1 MSLNS
6 LFKKKR
12 NRERVLA
19 GIIALLLLVFAI
31 IEYKLVAFIR
41 PLPRYSNVLIFA
53 VININLLLILVLS
66 FLVIRNLVKL
76 LFEERSHLLGAKLK
90 TKLTIAFVIVSLL
103 PTILL
108 FFISFQFLQTS
119 LAYWFDIKIER
130 SLEQAISIG
139 RIFYKDQINQLSS
152 IEELISRQIATRC
165 NTNPTDFL
173 DEKCINDLFSPAAIG
188 DPATACIRKIPINYL
203 CIFDPFGNLVWQ
215 KTWLPITEDIHPLD
229 KRFLKELSTK
239 KQRVVTSINVA
250 AGSLIMVAK
259 QIQTQ
264 ESGNIG
270 YIVIGRVLGQDIM
283 TQLEAVKQGF
293 EEYKQLRLF
302 QTPLKTS
309 LLSTLFLITLLII
322 FVSIWFALKL
332 SKSITEPVMMLA
344 DATHRIA
351 QGDLNFRLETKGE
364 DELSGLVRA
373 FNTMTRDLKEARRKA
388 EEASRRLLKSY
399 SELEHR
405 KAYIEMLLENVTAGV
420 ISLDPKG
427 KITTINKS
435 ACQILEKEASD
446 LIGKDYKELIH
457 GDDFSELERMPR
469 ELVGS
474 GRKSIKKS
482 FRINVAGISKSLI
495 ISFSL
500 LKDKN
505 GRISGVLIVFDDLT
519 ELEKIQRLAAWREVA
534 RRIAHEI
541 KNPLTPIQLSAQR
554 LKRKF
559 GNKFHDKEKEIFKR
573 CTDTIINQ
581 TDELKKLVNEFSRF
595 ARMPAPALKRQDI
608 KPILR
613 EIEEIYRPLINVST
627 EISKDFP
634 KIMVDSE
641 QIKRV
646 FINIID
652 NSISAGKASNV
663 LIRCYK
669 DYDTD
674 EAVVEIADNG
684 KGISRTD
691 IQKVFDPYFSRKK
704 GGTGL
709 GLAIVK
715 SIIDAHEASIEI
727 KLNKPSG
734 VIFYIRFSIESINQP
749 SSILS
754 NDQEDNTYS

>member
-6 LFKKKR
+6 LFKEKK
-12 NRERVLA
+12 NRERIIAAV
-19 GIIALLLLVFAI
+19 IALLLLVFAI

-41 PLPRYSNVLIFA
+41 PLPKYSNVLIFA

-76 LFEERSHLLGAKLK
+76 LFEERAHLLGAKLK
-90 TKLTIAFVIVSLL
+90 TKLTIAFVIISLL

-139 RIFYKDQINQLSS
+139 RNFYKDQVNQLSGL
-152 IEELISRQIATRC
+152 EELISRQIASRC
-165 NTNPTDFL
+165 NTGPTGFL

-188 DPATACIRKIPINYL
+188 DPATACIRKLPINYV
-203 CIFDPFGNLVWQ
+203 CVFDPFGNIVWQ
-215 KTWLPITEDIHPLD
+215 KTWLPITEDIPPLN
-229 KRFLKELSTK
+229 KRLLRELSQK
-239 KQRVVTSINVA
+239 KYIVTSRNVT
-250 AGSLIMVAK
+250 AGTLIMVAR
-259 QIQTQ
+259 QIRTQ
-264 ESGNIG
+264 ESLSIG
-270 YIVIGRVLGQDIM
+270 YIVVGRIIGQDIM
-283 TQLEAVKQGF
+283 NQLEAVKQGF

-351 QGDLNFRLETKGE
+351 QGDLNFRLETKGG

-373 FNTMTRDLKEARRKA
+373 FNTMTKDLKEARRKA

-399 SELEHR
+399 SELEHG

-427 KITTINKS
+427 KITTINRS
-435 ACQILEKEASD
+435 ACQILEKDASE

-457 GDDFSELERMPR
+457 GDDFSELERLPQ
-469 ELVGS
+469 ELVAS
-474 GRKSIKKS
+474 DRKSIKKS
-482 FRINVAGISKSLI
+482 FRINVAGTSKSLI

-500 LKDKN
+500 LRDQN
-505 GRISGVLIVFDDLT
+505 GRVSGVLIVFDDLT

-559 GNKFHDKEKEIFKR
+559 GNRFRDKDQEVFKR

-595 ARMPAPALKRQDI
+595 ARMPAPALKRQDLEPII
-608 KPILR
+608 K
-613 EIEEIYRPLINVST
+613 EIEEIYRPLIKVST
-627 EISKDFP
+627 EIGKDFP
-634 KIMVDSE
+634 SLMIDSE

-646 FINIID
+646 LINIID

-663 LIRCYK
+663 SIRCYK
-669 DYDTD
+669 DSDIGK
-674 EAVVEIADNG
+674 AVVEIADNG
-684 KGISRTD
+684 RGISKAD

-715 SIIDAHEASIEI
+715 SIVDAHDASIEI
-727 KLNKPSG
+727 ELNKPSG
-734 VIFYIRFSIESINQP
+734 VIFYIKFNVE
-749 SSILS
+749 
-754 NDQEDNTYS
+754 

>member
-1 MSLNS
+1 MILNS
-6 LFKKKR
+6 LFEQKK
-12 NRERVLA
+12 NRERLLA
-19 GIIALLLLVFAI
+19 AVIIILLVIFSI

-41 PLPRYSNVLIFA
+41 PLPKYSNVLIFA

-90 TKLTIAFVIVSLL
+90 TKLTVAFVIISLL

-139 RIFYKDQINQLSS
+139 RNYYKDQIKQLNS
-152 IEELISRQIATRC
+152 IEEVIARQVVLRC
-165 NTNPTDFL
+165 NKGPTGQL
-173 DEKCINDLFSPAAIG
+173 DEDCISDIFSIAAVG
-188 DPATACIRKIPINYL
+188 DPAISCIRKLPINYISVL
-203 CIFDPFGNLVWQ
+203 DPYGNRIWR
-215 KTWLPITEDIHPLD
+215 KSWLPITEDVSEIDHQRLKGLSEKNGPLVTSLD
-229 KRFLKELSTK
+229 IASGTLL
-239 KQRVVTSINVA
+239 RVVQP
-250 AGSLIMVAK
+250 L
-259 QIQTQ
+259 
-264 ESGNIG
+264 SGPDGNLIG
-270 YIVIGRVLGQDIM
+270 YIEIGRVLGQDIVS
-283 TQLEAVKQGF
+283 QLDEVRKGF
-293 EEYKQLRLF
+293 EEYKQLKVF

-332 SKSITEPVMMLA
+332 AKSITEPVLMLA

-351 QGDLNFRLETKGE
+351 QGDLNFRLDTKGR

-373 FNTMTRDLKEARRKA
+373 FNTMTKDLKEARRKA

-405 KAYIEMLLENVTAGV
+405 KAYIEMLIENVTAGV
-420 ISLDPKG
+420 ISLDPRG
-427 KITTINKS
+427 KITTINRS
-435 ACQILEKEASD
+435 ACQILERDPSS
-446 LIGKDYKELIH
+446 LIGKDYKELIK
-457 GDDFSELERMPR
+457 GDDFSELEKIPQ
-469 ELVGS
+469 ELSLS
-474 GRKSIKKS
+474 GRGSIKKS
-482 FRINVAGISKSLI
+482 FRINVGGVSKSLI

-500 LKDKN
+500 LKDNKN
-505 GRISGVLIVFDDLT
+505 RLLGILIVFDDLT

-559 GNKFHDKEKEIFKR
+559 SNRFSSKDLEAFKR

-581 TDELKKLVNEFSRF
+581 TDELKKLVDEFSRF
-595 ARMPAPALKRQDI
+595 ARMPAPELKKGHIR
-608 KPILR
+608 PL
-613 EIEEIYRPLINVST
+613 IEEIREIYAPLVK
-627 EISKDFP
+627 ISAHISDDFP
-634 KIMVDSE
+634 RLLMDRE

-646 FINIID
+646 LMNIID
-652 NSISAGKASNV
+652 NSISAGKASE
-663 LIRCYK
+663 IDIDCFWDSERE
-669 DYDTD
+669 
-674 EAVVEIADNG
+674 EAVVKITDNG
-684 KGISRTD
+684 KGISKRD
-691 IQKVFDPYFSRKK
+691 LPKVFDPYFSRKK

-715 SIIDAHEASIEI
+715 SIIDAHDGSIEI
-727 KLNKPSG
+727 ELNKPSG
-734 VIFYIRFSIESINQP
+734 VIFYIRFRT
-749 SSILS
+749 
-754 NDQEDNTYS
+754 DK

>member
-6 LFKKKR
+6 LFKEKKGK
-12 NRERVLA
+12 ERLLA
-19 GIIALLLLVFAI
+19 VVIVILLIIFAI

-41 PLPRYSNVLIFA
+41 PLPKYSNVLIFA

-76 LFEERSHLLGAKLK
+76 LFEEKAHLLGAKLK
-90 TKLTIAFVIVSLL
+90 TKLTVAFVLVSLL

-139 RIFYKDQINQLSS
+139 RSYYKDQVNQLRNL
-152 IEELISRQIATRC
+152 EELISRQIVLRC
-165 NTNPTDFL
+165 SNSSTGYL
-173 DEKCINDLFSPAAIG
+173 DQKCINDIFSPAAIG
-188 DPATACIRKIPINYL
+188 DPATACIRKLPISYV
-203 CIFDPFGNLVWQ
+203 CILDNNGNSIWQ
-215 KTWLPITEDIHPLD
+215 KTWLPITEDVPQIDKEQLKNLSSKRQPL
-229 KRFLKELSTK
+229 
-239 KQRVVTSINVA
+239 VTSINLASGTLISVA
-250 AGSLIMVAK
+250 TPIT
-259 QIQTQ
+259 TQ
-264 ESGNIG
+264 NALTIG
-270 YIVIGRVLGQDIM
+270 YIVVGRIIGQDIM

-293 EEYKQLRLF
+293 EEYKQLRVF

-332 SKSITEPVMMLA
+332 AKSITEPVMMLA

-351 QGDLNFRLETKGE
+351 QGDLNFRLETRGR
-364 DELSGLVRA
+364 DELSGLVQA
-373 FNTMTRDLKEARRKA
+373 FNTMTKDLKEARRKA

-420 ISLDPKG
+420 ISLDPRG

-435 ACQILEKEASD
+435 ACQILQKEAPS
-446 LIGKDYKELIH
+446 LIGKDYRELIQ
-457 GDDFSELERMPR
+457 GEDFSELERVPQ
-469 ELVGS
+469 ELVSS
-474 GRKSIKKS
+474 GRSSLKRS
-482 FRINVAGISKSLI
+482 FRINVGGVSKSLI

-505 GRISGVLIVFDDLT
+505 NRVSGVLIVFDDLT

-559 GNKFHDKEKEIFKR
+559 GSKFQDEELEIFNR
-573 CTDTIINQ
+573 CTETIISQ

-595 ARMPAPALKRQDI
+595 ARMPAPVLKKDGI
-608 KPILR
+608 EPIVK
-613 EIEEIYRPLINVST
+613 EIVEIYRPLISVRS
-627 EISKDFP
+627 EISEDFP
-634 KIMVDSE
+634 KLMMDSE

-652 NSISAGKASNV
+652 NSISAGNASNV
-663 LIRCYK
+663 LIRCYVEGAK
-669 DYDTD
+669 
-674 EAVVEIADNG
+674 AVISIADDG
-684 KGISRTD
+684 KGISIKD
-691 IQKVFDPYFSRKK
+691 IPKVFDPYFSRKK

-715 SIIDAHEASIEI
+715 SIIDAHDASIEI
-727 KLNKPSG
+727 ELNKPAG
-734 VIFYIRFSIESINQP
+734 VIFYIRFNIDSKDKP
-749 SSILS
+749 SSIS
-754 NDQEDNTYS
+754 SK

>member
-1 MSLNS
+1 MSLSS
-6 LFKKKR
+6 LFEQKK
-12 NRERVLA
+12 NRERLLA
-19 GIIALLLLVFAI
+19 AVIVVLLVIFSV

-41 PLPRYSNVLIFA
+41 PLPKYSNVLIFA

-76 LFEERSHLLGAKLK
+76 LFEEKSHILGAKLK
-90 TKLTIAFVIVSLL
+90 TKLTVAFVIVSLL

-139 RIFYKDQINQLSS
+139 RSYYRDQIKQLSS
-152 IEELISRQIATRC
+152 IEEVIARQIALRC
-165 NTNPTDFL
+165 NKGPTGL
-173 DEKCINDLFSPAAIG
+173 IEEGCIGDIFDIGAVG
-188 DPATACIRKIPINYL
+188 DPAISCIRKLPINYISVL
-203 CIFDPFGNLVWQ
+203 DPYGNRIWR
-215 KTWLPITEDIHPLD
+215 KSWLPITEEVPEIDRQRLKGLSDKNGPLVTSLDIASGTL
-229 KRFLKELSTK
+229 L
-239 KQRVVTSINVA
+239 RVVRPLSDPD
-250 AGSLIMVAK
+250 
-259 QIQTQ
+259 
-264 ESGNIG
+264 GNLIG
-270 YIVIGRVLGQDIM
+270 YIEIGRVLGQDIVS
-283 TQLEAVKQGF
+283 QLDEVKKGF
-293 EEYKQLRLF
+293 EEYKQLKVF

-332 SKSITEPVMMLA
+332 AKSITEPVLMLA

-351 QGDLNFRLETKGE
+351 QGDLNFRLDTKGR

-405 KAYIEMLLENVTAGV
+405 KAYIEMLIENVTAGV
-420 ISLDPKG
+420 ISLDPRG
-427 KITTINKS
+427 KITTINRS
-435 ACQILEKEASD
+435 ACRILEREPSS
-446 LIGKDYKELIH
+446 LIGKDYKELIR
-457 GDDFSELERMPR
+457 GDDFSELEKIPQ
-469 ELVGS
+469 ELSLS
-474 GRKSIKKS
+474 GRGSIKKS
-482 FRINVAGISKSLI
+482 FRINVGGVSKSLI

-500 LKDKN
+500 LKDNKN
-505 GRISGVLIVFDDLT
+505 RLLGILIVFDDLT

-559 GNKFHDKEKEIFKR
+559 SNRFSSKDLEAFKR

-581 TDELKKLVNEFSRF
+581 TDELKKLVDEFSRF
-595 ARMPAPALKRQDI
+595 ARMPAPELKKGHIR
-608 KPILR
+608 PL
-613 EIEEIYRPLINVST
+613 IEEIREIYAPLVK
-627 EISKDFP
+627 ISAHISDDFP
-634 KIMVDSE
+634 RLLMDRE

-646 FINIID
+646 LMNIID
-652 NSISAGKASNV
+652 NSISAGKASD
-663 LIRCYK
+663 IDIDCFWDSERE
-669 DYDTD
+669 
-674 EAVVEIADNG
+674 EAVVKITDNG
-684 KGISRTD
+684 KGISKRD
-691 IQKVFDPYFSRKK
+691 LPKVFDPYFSRKK

-715 SIIDAHEASIEI
+715 SIIDAHDGSIEI
-727 KLNKPSG
+727 ELNKPSG
-734 VIFYIRFSIESINQP
+734 VIFYIRFRT
-749 SSILS
+749 
-754 NDQEDNTYS
+754 DK